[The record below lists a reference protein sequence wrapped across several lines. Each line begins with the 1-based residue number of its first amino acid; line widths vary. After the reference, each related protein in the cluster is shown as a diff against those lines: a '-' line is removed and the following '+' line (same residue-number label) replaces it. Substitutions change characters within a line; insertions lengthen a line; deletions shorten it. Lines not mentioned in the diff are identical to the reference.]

1 MTDLPATAWFCV
13 KSRPRQ
19 EAVAERNLRSLGE
32 VEVVLPRLRRTRRG
46 HDKNKVVVEPLFPG
60 YLFLRFDPAELTAS
74 VRGTRGVLHLVTQGG
89 RAVEVAPK
97 VIADLLALGPDAT
110 LSLLD
115 EEPQVVVVVGW
126 GGLSPG
132 VPGGNGVDV
141 EVEGA
146 G

>member
-60 YLFLRFDPAELTAS
+60 YLFLRFDPAALRDQVQDAAGAAD
-74 VRGTRGVLHLVTQGG
+74 RGRQLG
-89 RAVEVAPK
+89 RVEAQEEVA
-97 VIADLLALGPDAT
+97 G
-110 LSLLD
+110 
-115 EEPQVVVVVGW
+115 E
-126 GGLSPG
+126 
-132 VPGGNGVDV
+132 
-141 EVEGA
+141 
-146 G
+146 